1 MHAMRIGAFL
11 KQSLIDWEGRVSAVI
26 FTKGCN
32 FRCGYCHNPYL
43 VLPELL
49 RQTQDIEEHEV
60 LDFLDRRK
68 NWLDGVVISGGEPT
82 LHEDLIPFIQKIK
95 ALGLPV
101 KLDTNGSH
109 PEVLEQLIGG
119 KWIDA
124 VAMDIK
130 SALSLSC
137 YRKVN
142 RTMTDS
148 LLERILESVR
158 LVKDSGIEYQFRT
171 TVIPQVQT
179 PEEIQALKKEFLGT
193 HYILQEFRDGDILEK
208 HLQETLPI
216 N

>member
-1 MHAMRIGAFL
+1 MRIGAFL

-137 YRKVN
+137 
-142 RTMTDS
+142 
-148 LLERILESVR
+148 
-158 LVKDSGIEYQFRT
+158 
-171 TVIPQVQT
+171 
-179 PEEIQALKKEFLGT
+179 
-193 HYILQEFRDGDILEK
+193 
-208 HLQETLPI
+208 
-216 N
+216 